1 MYQEIAVIQPGSKT
15 PQKINFILR
24 LSDNMHIHME
34 RGNKDYEEY
43 LEWLAKGNKPKP
55 VPVSPSK

>member
-43 LEWLAKGNKPKP
+43 LDWLAKGNKPKP
-55 VPVSPSK
+55 ASVSPSK

>member
-1 MYQEIAVIQPGSKT
+1 MYQEIAIITPGTKT

-24 LSDNMHIHME
+24 LSDNAHIHME

-43 LEWLAKGNKPKP
+43 LAWLAAGNKPKP
-55 VPVSPSK
+55 AQTSTSK